1 MPSTEHPPSYH
12 PSAAA
17 ADDFHSADPDLP
29 DQGTS
34 MLADLV
40 AASVAAF
47 ITALA
52 LLTACGWL
60 TTLWGAAL
68 LCALLTCSL
77 VLVLGIL
84 MRQ

>member
-1 MPSTEHPPSYH
+1 
-12 PSAAA
+12 
-17 ADDFHSADPDLP
+17 
-29 DQGTS
+29 